1 MVNFCIKSN
10 FFYLLFIVGRELGR
24 ISPVA
29 TIVIF
34 ALLSF
39 VAGVLTLWLPETKG
53 MKLADTIEEQEE
65 LGKNQKW
72 YSCSSKPM

>member
-1 MVNFCIKSN
+1 M
-10 FFYLLFIVGRELGR
+10 
-24 ISPVA
+24 A

-65 LGKNQKW
+65 IGKNQKW

>member
-1 MVNFCIKSN
+1 M
-10 FFYLLFIVGRELGR
+10 
-24 ISPVA
+24 A